1 MGTECLPPCPSC
13 VSFLHPPFKQDSKK
27 GEIRS
32 APRQCLRSRITKAHL
47 IRIYEFQ
54 RPEVPMGGELASGVN
69 ASAAN
74 GGCRVGQPP
83 LSGCRMIDEGQVL
96 CAWPPPGFSHPWIGV
111 FTELTVCPM
120 SIKGE
125 GTVPMQG
132 IRLAL
137 RRPWLRKT

>member
-1 MGTECLPPCPSC
+1 MS
-13 VSFLHPPFKQDSKK
+13 
-27 GEIRS
+27 
-32 APRQCLRSRITKAHL
+32 
-47 IRIYEFQ
+47 
-54 RPEVPMGGELASGVN
+54 GELEWRVEESRSVASLGMTER
-69 ASAAN
+69 AEGKRRRSEW
-74 GGCRVGQPP
+74 RVSGGQPP